1 MLTRPRLDHSL
12 RRGRITSSVAAGC
25 LGLSPYLSPADAWA
39 RILEPEAYSDDGNPD
54 CFERGNILEPTLL
67 DWASEKL
74 GQPYVLGQTVTIEDW
89 AADTVDG
96 VLADGNL
103 LECKTVSARAS
114 DGWGNDGTEDV
125 PDFVKI
131 QCYWHMHHYP
141 QAKICYVPFLGDW
154 GLELRCY
161 QVARHQPTIDTLVS
175 ALRQWHAAYVVTK
188 TRPPGAMDSK
198 VRDRM
203 AARSDTLKVMDEVPD
218 ELAGLVADYLAAKQA
233 EEAAHALKSEARE
246 AIKDAMGRYK
256 SAKTDA
262 WGITYGTR
270 KGSARTDW
278 KAAALELGI
287 TEELKQQHTS
297 HGHESRVLVI
307 RAKGG

>member
-12 RRGRITSSVAAGC
+12 RRNRITSSVAAGC
-25 LGLSPYLSPADAWA
+25 LGLSPYMSPADAWA
-39 RILEPEAYSDDGNPD
+39 RILEPEAYEDDGNPD
-54 CFERGNILEPTLL
+54 NFERGHVLEPALL
-67 DWASEKL
+67 EWASNKL
-74 GQPYVLGQTVTIEDW
+74 DQPYTKPGTIVVADW
-89 AADTVDG
+89 AACSVDG

-103 LECKTVSARAS
+103 LEAKTVSARAS
-114 DGWGNDGTEDV
+114 DGWGNDGTEDI

-131 QCYWHMHHYP
+131 QAYWHLYAYP
-141 QAKICYVPFLGDW
+141 KARTCWVPFVGDY
-154 GLELRCY
+154 GLELRLY
-161 QVARHQPTIDTLVS
+161 QVARHQPTIGTLVS
-175 ALRQWHAAYVVTK
+175 ALRKWHAAYVVTK

-218 ELAGLVADYLAAKQA
+218 ELAGLVADYLAAKEA

-246 AIKDAMGRYK
+246 AIKDAMGKYK

-287 TEELKQQHTS
+287 TEEMKKQHTS